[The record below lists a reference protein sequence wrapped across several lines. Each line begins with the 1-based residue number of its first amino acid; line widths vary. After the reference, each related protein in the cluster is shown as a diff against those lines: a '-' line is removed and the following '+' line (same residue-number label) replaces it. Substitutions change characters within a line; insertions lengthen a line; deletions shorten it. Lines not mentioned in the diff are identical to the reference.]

1 MLVPTWCHILTKQ
14 HLLTK
19 CVVLSLSQLFH
30 EATAVE
36 FLETLLYHADCC
48 EALAEYSLE
57 MIDYS
62 TLAITRLL
70 AGSTEKVSE
79 PSQSLKPS
87 QDLHQKEM
95 TLAFNIG
102 LKCISIIG
110 CIAQHLDR

>member
-1 MLVPTWCHILTKQ
+1 MLVPTWCHISTKQ

-70 AGSTEKVSE
+70 AGSMEKVSE
-79 PSQSLKPS
+79 TS
-87 QDLHQKEM
+87 QDLQQKEM